1 MGNSGLSRGIL
12 TKLSVD
18 TREVDSAARDGEGYG
33 KAAGFKYRKLTA
45 TDSYKKPHN
54 IFTHLGI
61 LWLFIATLGFR
72 RC

>member
-18 TREVDSAARDGEGYG
+18 TRELYSAAREGDVRSGESW
-33 KAAGFKYRKLTA
+33 GFKYRKLTA

-61 LWLFIATLGFR
+61 L
-72 RC
+72 

>member
-45 TDSYKKPHN
+45 TDT
-54 IFTHLGI
+54 IHL
-61 LWLFIATLGFR
+61 LLGLLSPLHEAVN
-72 RC
+72 